1 MPPPS
6 GPRPVSGS
14 FLARSFATAS
24 LSSLHSNM
32 SVDTLE
38 AASIAPFTRTSS
50 GSSSGSGPTPRSR
63 RPSNVSSS
71 PGTRRSP
78 NPSSGIGRASETTVR
93 RLMASGMS
101 VHSTQAAKSL
111 ASAAKIGEAGLVRAL
126 IKAGVPVDAVYHDA
140 TALMAAAS
148 AGQLEVVQ
156 FLARHR
162 AEMDFRGPDG
172 ATSLYLASKGGYTDV
187 VVYLLHRR
195 ATADVAIASGRSA
208 LHVAVQGGYTKI
220 VAELLRHWASTQRK
234 DGAGRGAREY
244 ATANCQEIAKML
256 DDFDRKTALLN
267 ATAAGELE
275 AVKYLITRGDD
286 LETCGPEDETALL
299 VAAGG
304 GAGRVGIARVLLDAG
319 ADRTAVLKT
328 GSSALHLAV
337 KAAGARGGAA
347 MVNLL
352 LQEGVDS
359 RSLDARGNRAHDY
372 ADDPDVVRALERHDS
387 RMKLLFAAEA
397 GNLSLVIH
405 HTTHGADIDTRGRAD
420 GVTPLLAAV
429 QKECADVAQ
438 YLLEK
443 GADVNAASKCGGLT
457 SLHVAAEQGDCEMVE
472 CLLHHGAD
480 LTLADV
486 HGKLA
491 LDYAVDD
498 RVIDILNKYTS
509 ALDKEN
515 RSGGNQ
521 KLAFEE
527 PISEPITSESCS
539 STKSSISRR
548 GDNESIAIL
557 GEAIETKSAD
567 EILAV
572 HDEGETE
579 LRLGV
584 TTESHLNEEHGSTL
598 AMDQPDHSIDD
609 LTNSIRSNW
618 SCSGPPPS
626 YSSYLRVQPPS
637 PNDTDLLAAVQ
648 RNDLASLQG
657 ILGQNADIEVRS
669 EGNNFT
675 SLCWAA
681 QAGDLEMLQCLL
693 VEGARVDTVTSTGF
707 TPLLLAALGGH
718 ADVVQVLLMKSADPE
733 ACITRSGFT
742 ALLVAAFNGYADVVR
757 HLVKKRVNLEIRSA
771 DGSTALHLASEKGHA
786 AVVQLLLAA
795 GSNPNA
801 IAERDGSTALHK
813 AAFMGKSA
821 VVWLLLR
828 SGADPQLKDSK
839 GITAVDQAHSEQLKR
854 ILLTTKA
861 ARDAG
866 IAAAWWDQWR
876 IRQPDGAP
884 KSMAG
889 SELGAEGL

>member
-6 GPRPVSGS
+6 DPCPVSGS
-14 FLARSFATAS
+14 FLSRSFATAS
-24 LSSLHSNM
+24 LSSFHSNI
-32 SVDTLE
+32 SVDTSEDVPL
-38 AASIAPFTRTSS
+38 APLTRTSS
-50 GSSSGSGPTPRSR
+50 GSSSGSGPTPTSR
-63 RPSNVSSS
+63 RPSKTNSS

-78 NPSSGIGRASETTVR
+78 NTSSGIDRASETTVR

-111 ASAAKIGEAGLVRAL
+111 ASAAKIGEISLVRAL
-126 IKAGVPVDAVYHDA
+126 IKAGVPVDAVYHDT

-148 AGQLEVVQ
+148 AGQLEMVQ

-162 AEMDFRGPDG
+162 ADIDFRGPDG
-172 ATSLYLASKGGYTDV
+172 ATALYLASKGGYTDV

-208 LHVAVQGGYTKI
+208 LHVAVQGGYTEI
-220 VAELLRHWASTQRK
+220 VAELLRHWASTQRI
-234 DGAGRGAREY
+234 DGAGRRAREY
-244 ATANCQEIAKML
+244 VTANCQEIAKIL
-256 DDFDRKTALLN
+256 DAFDRKTALLN

-275 AVKYLITRGDD
+275 AVKYLVTRGDA

-304 GAGRVGIARVLLDAG
+304 GAGRVDIARVLLDAG
-319 ADRTAVLKT
+319 ADRAAALKN
-328 GSSALHLAV
+328 GSNALHLAV

-359 RSLDARGNRAHDY
+359 RSVDARGNRAHDY
-372 ADDPDVVRALERHDS
+372 ADDPDVVRALEKHDL

-429 QKECADVAQ
+429 QKGCADVVQ

-457 SLHVAAEQGDCEMVE
+457 PLHVAAEQGDCEMVE
-472 CLLHHGAD
+472 CLLNHGAD
-480 LTLADV
+480 LTLTDV
-486 HGKLA
+486 HGKQA
-491 LDYAVDD
+491 LDYAVDG
-498 RVIDILNKYTS
+498 RVTAILKKYTTS
-509 ALDKEN
+509 LNEEEGPGSNEEVAI
-515 RSGGNQ
+515 
-521 KLAFEE
+521 EE
-527 PISEPITSESCS
+527 PISEPITTESYS
-539 STKSSISRR
+539 SSNSSISRR
-548 GDNESIAIL
+548 GGNESIAIL
-557 GEAIETKSAD
+557 GEAISSKSAD
-567 EILAV
+567 EVAV
-572 HDEGETE
+572 LHDEDKIE

-584 TTESHLNEEHGSTL
+584 TTESQELST
-598 AMDQPDHSIDD
+598 DQPPIDD

-637 PNDTDLLAAVQ
+637 PSDTDLLAAVQ
-648 RNDLASLQG
+648 RNDLTSVQR
-657 ILGQNADIEVRS
+657 ILSQNTDIEMRS
-669 EGNNFT
+669 EENNFT
-675 SLCWAA
+675 PLCWAA
-681 QAGDLEMLQCLL
+681 QAGNLEVLQCLL
-693 VEGARVDTVTSTGF
+693 VEGACVNAVTPSGF

-718 ADVVQVLLMKSADPE
+718 ADIVQVLLMKSADPD
-733 ACITRSGFT
+733 ASITRSGFT
-742 ALLVAAFNGYADVVR
+742 ALLVAAFNGYVDVVR
-757 HLVKKRVNLEIRSA
+757 HLVKKRVNLEVRSA

-795 GSNPNA
+795 GSNPNTTA
-801 IAERDGSTALHK
+801 QRDGSTALHT

-839 GITAVDQAHSEQLKR
+839 GLTAVDQAHSEQLKR
-854 ILLTTKA
+854 ILLATKA
-861 ARDAG
+861 EHDTG
-866 IAAAWWDQWR
+866 IAEAWWDQWR
-876 IRQPDGAP
+876 IRQSEAP
-884 KSMAG
+884 KAG
-889 SELGAEGL
+889 SELGVEGL